1 MSSFWGPM
9 PSKIIRG
16 NSRVYTGKVNKP
28 DMRRLTDTNTGKDYE
43 VPEDDYKDYIG
54 RKQDQSIG
62 DYVSAAFD
70 PSNQPIVQPVGNM
83 SDSVGHILMLEY
95 SPMYKVLRVTFRNKG
110 RVVAYMNVPSSVA
123 GELLHLAQSNNTAIS
138 SIDKK
143 LRHVVGMRF
152 WDLIRIRG
160 HVHESRYPFE
170 YVQAG
175 GESGTSQVSK
185 PDWNKTQ
192 FVFVDDGSGE
202 LEAVP
207 VNQLSDVEKKRLD
220 DRVTLSGMRTHKNV
234 HTTID
239 NMYKHINSAPI
250 EDGPRQSVLSAM
262 DAINKG
268 KGSTEDKTLTMYNYL
283 SNMGLL

>member
-43 VPEDDYKDYIG
+43 VPEDDYKAYVG
-54 RKQDQSIG
+54 RKQGQSIEN
-62 DYVSAAFD
+62 YIATAFD
-70 PSNQPIVQPVGNM
+70 STSNVEIQPVGNM
-83 SDSVGHILMLEY
+83 SDSVGHILKLEY

-110 RVVAYMNVPSSVA
+110 SVVAYMNVPSSVA
-123 GELLHLAQSNNTAIS
+123 GELVHLAQSDNTAIS
-138 SIDKK
+138 SVDGK

-152 WDLIRIRG
+152 WDLVRIRG
-160 HVHESRYPFE
+160 HVHESRYPFA
-170 YVQAG
+170 YVSAG
-175 GESGTSQVSK
+175 GESDISQVSK

-202 LEAVP
+202 LDAVP
-207 VNQLSDVEKKRLD
+207 VDQLSDIERKRLD
-220 DRVTLSGMRTHKNV
+220 DRMALSGMRTNKNV

-239 NMYKHINSAPI
+239 NMYKRINSAPI

-268 KGSTEDKTLTMYNYL
+268 KGSIEDKTLTMYNYL